1 MKREKF
7 LWPITHAHH
16 YGLMAAKTIQRKLA
30 ENPSKEELAALR
42 KKAERFFKS
51 DLAAHI
57 GVEEKVL
64 DQLAF
69 HVRKDDPHLER
80 ARRDHVELGRLLKKT
95 DARSLELFADKLIQH
110 IYFEEDELF
119 PKIEEEFTTAEKE
132 WVETDIQFNIHDWP
146 KIPAF
151 GNKLQ

>member
-16 YGLMAAKTIQRKLA
+16 FGLMAAKSIQRKLA
-30 ENPSKEELAALR
+30 EKPGKKELEELR
-42 KKAERFFKS
+42 KKAIKFFKT

-57 GVEEKVL
+57 GVEDRIL

-69 HVRKDDPHLER
+69 HTGQRDPLLEK
-80 ARRDHVELGRLLKKT
+80 ARSGHEELGRLLKMK
-95 DARSLELFADKLIQH
+95 DARSLELFAAKLIKH

-119 PKIEEEFTTAEKE
+119 KAIEGEFTQAEKE
-132 WVETDIQFNIHDWP
+132 WVETDIQFNIHNWP
-146 KIPAF
+146 MIPAF
-151 GNKLQ
+151 AAR